1 MTLVKFKNPI
11 TPILRESSILQD
23 PFFSDLMNTQRG
35 LFNLNR
41 IFNRDI
47 ENDIEI
53 NPSINVKDNKDN
65 YEIEMAAP
73 GLTKDDFHI
82 TIEDGVL
89 TVSAEKEEK
98 SEEKEAGYLCK
109 EFSYNSFSRSM
120 ILPEMV
126 DENKEV
132 KAQYKDG
139 ILKLMLHKKPEA
151 KTKLAKTVK
160 VS

>member
-11 TPILRESSILQD
+11 APILREPSILQD
-23 PFFSDLMNTQRG
+23 PFFSDLMNTRRS

-41 IFNRDI
+41 IFNGNN
-47 ENDIEI
+47 ENNFEI
-53 NPSINVKDNKDN
+53 NPSINVKDNKEN

-73 GLTKDDFHI
+73 GLTKDDFNI

-98 SEEKEAGYLCK
+98 SEEKQEGYLCK
-109 EFSYNSFSRSM
+109 EFSYNTFSRSM

-151 KTKLAKTVK
+151 KPKLAKTVK

>member
-1 MTLVKFKNPI
+1 MTLVKFKKPN
-11 TPILRESSILQD
+11 TPILREPSILQD
-23 PFFSDLMNTQRG
+23 PFFSDLMNTRRS

-41 IFNRDI
+41 IFNGDN
-47 ENDIEI
+47 ENDFEI
-53 NPSINVKDNKDN
+53 NPSMNVKDNKEN

-73 GLTKDDFHI
+73 GLTKDDFNI

-98 SEEKEAGYLCK
+98 SEEKQEGYLCK
-109 EFSYNSFSRSM
+109 EFSYNTFSRSM

-151 KTKLAKTVK
+151 KPKLAKTVK

>member
-1 MTLVKFKNPI
+1 MTLIKFKKPI
-11 TPILRESSILQD
+11 IPILREPSILQD
-23 PFFSDLMNTQRG
+23 PFFSDLLNTRRN

-41 IFNRDI
+41 IFNGDN
-47 ENDIEI
+47 ENDFEI
-53 NPSINVKDNKDN
+53 NPSMNVKDNKEN

-73 GLTKDDFHI
+73 GLTKDDFNI
-82 TIEDGVL
+82 TIENGVL

-98 SEEKEAGYLCK
+98 QEGYLYK
-109 EFSYNSFSRSM
+109 EFSYNTFSRSL

-151 KTKLAKTVK
+151 KPKLAKTVK

>member
-11 TPILRESSILQD
+11 TPILREPSILED
-23 PFFSDLMNTQRG
+23 PFFSDLMNTRRG

-47 ENDIEI
+47 ENDFEI

-73 GLTKDDFHI
+73 GLTKDDFNI

-98 SEEKEAGYLCK
+98 SEEKHEGYLCK
-109 EFSYNSFSRSM
+109 EFSYNNFSRSM

-151 KTKLAKTVK
+151 KPKLAKTVK

>member
-1 MTLVKFKNPI
+1 MSLVKFKNPS
-11 TPILRESSILQD
+11 TPILREPSIMQD
-23 PFFSDLMNTQRG
+23 PFFSDLMNTRRS

-47 ENDIEI
+47 ENDMEI

-73 GLTKDDFHI
+73 GLTKDDFNI

-98 SEEKEAGYLCK
+98 SEEKQEGYLCK

-151 KTKLAKTVK
+151 KPKLAKTVK